1 LSLDVF
7 LESGE
12 APDREQV
19 EAALARHGVG
29 ADSIVTTADG
39 GDAGVSVDEDGAVF
53 IVRSLTREL
62 AQVIFEIAV
71 EADLAILPADGTP
84 TAMVASYDT
93 TVPDDL
99 DPVEVSDAE
108 ALFDALRRSEELR
121 GARTA

>member
-7 LESGE
+7 LESGDDL
-12 APDREQV
+12 DREQV
-19 EAALARHGVG
+19 ESALARHGVG
-29 ADSIVTTADG
+29 DDSIVTTADG
-39 GDAGVSVDEDGAVF
+39 GDAGVSLDDDGAVF

-62 AQVIFEIAV
+62 AQVIFEVAV
-71 EADLAILPADGTP
+71 DVDLAILPADGTP
-84 TAMVASYDT
+84 TAFVASYDA

-99 DPVEVSDAE
+99 DPIEVPDAD

>member
-7 LESGE
+7 LESVDE
-12 APDREQV
+12 LDVEEV

-29 ADSIVTTADG
+29 ADSIVSTADG
-39 GDAGVSVDEDGAVF
+39 GEAGVSVDDDGAVF
-53 IVRSLTREL
+53 VVRSLTREL

-84 TAMVASYDT
+84 TAFVAGDGIA
-93 TVPDDL
+93 PDDL
-99 DPVEVSDAE
+99 DEVEVPDAE
-108 ALFDALRRSEELR
+108 ALFGALRRSEELR

>member
-7 LESGE
+7 LESE
-12 APDREQV
+12 ELDREEI

-29 ADSIVTTADG
+29 ADSIVSTADG
-39 GDAGVSVDEDGAVF
+39 GEAAVSVDDDGAVF
-53 IVRSLTREL
+53 VVRSLTREL
-62 AQVIFEIAV
+62 AQVIFEVAV

-84 TAMVASYDT
+84 TAFVAGDAT
-93 TVPDDL
+93 APDDL
-99 DPVEVSDAE
+99 DEMEVPDAE

>member
-1 LSLDVF
+1 MSLDVF

-12 APDREQV
+12 ALDREQV
-19 EAALARHGVG
+19 EAALARRGVG

-53 IVRSLTREL
+53 IVHSLTREL
-62 AQVIFEIAV
+62 AQVIFEVAV

-84 TAMVASYDT
+84 TAMVASYDA

-99 DPVEVSDAE
+99 DPVDVSDAD

>member
-1 LSLDVF
+1 MTLDVF
-7 LESGE
+7 LESGDDI
-12 APDREQV
+12 DREQV

-29 ADSIVTTADG
+29 ADSIVSTADG
-39 GDAGVSVDEDGAVF
+39 GDAGVSLDEDGAVF

-62 AQVIFEIAV
+62 TQVIFEIAV

-84 TAMVASYDT
+84 TAFVAGDAIA
-93 TVPDDL
+93 PDDV
-99 DPVEVSDAE
+99 DEVEVPDAE